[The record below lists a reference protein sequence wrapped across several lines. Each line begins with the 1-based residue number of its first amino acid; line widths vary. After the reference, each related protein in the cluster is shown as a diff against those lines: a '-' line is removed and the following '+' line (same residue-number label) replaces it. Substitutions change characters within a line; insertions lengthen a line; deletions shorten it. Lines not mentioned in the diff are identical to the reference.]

1 MASSAA
7 SDTGASGVSDSEITG
22 SEIISDAGETL
33 STLSDTD
40 REIETGGE
48 TMSEIDPEQSEEQIL
63 KEDLPLVQ
71 GLKKKRQEMRGLHLV
86 SVGISRT

>member
-22 SEIISDAGETL
+22 SEIVSDAGETL

-40 REIETGGE
+40 RELETGGE
-48 TMSEIDPEQSEEQIL
+48 TMSEIDAQSEEL
-63 KEDLPLVQ
+63 EMRKEELPLVQ
-71 GLKKKRQEMRGLHLV
+71 GLKKKRRLG
-86 SVGISRT
+86 G